1 MLYCSEDGN
10 TRSDASNR
18 DDTWRWLMSL
28 GRVLD
33 QFAVAVDSY
42 LLNSQCDRC
51 CVYFRAQRRCS
62 VVADGRP
69 ETAPRIKNEIFGDGV

>member
-1 MLYCSEDGN
+1 MEILGVVLP
-10 TRSDASNR
+10 TA
-18 DDTWRWLMSL
+18 TTHGRWLMSL

-51 CVYFRAQRRCS
+51 CVLS
-62 VVADGRP
+62 RP
-69 ETAPRIKNEIFGDGV
+69 EQVQRGCRWQTRDGAPHQE

>member
-10 TRSDASNR
+10 TRSGASNR

-42 LLNSQCDRC
+42 VLNSQCDRC
-51 CVYFRAQRRCS
+51 CVFS
-62 VVADGRP
+62 RP
-69 ETAPRIKNEIFGDGV
+69 EQVQRGCRWQTRDGAPHQE